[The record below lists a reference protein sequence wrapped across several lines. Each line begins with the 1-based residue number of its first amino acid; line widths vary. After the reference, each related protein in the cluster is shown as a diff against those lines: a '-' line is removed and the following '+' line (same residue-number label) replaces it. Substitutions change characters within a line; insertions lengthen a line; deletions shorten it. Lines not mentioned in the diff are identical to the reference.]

1 MTAKLSDTQTGTFE
15 QQVCRELGEIS
26 GRLDSID
33 NRLTK
38 GDENFKTLDAK
49 IDRLACMQP
58 VSACS
63 DTVKPGG
70 WKAPTAYAAGGGAAV
85 TILITISEIL
95 KAYIMKGN

>member
-70 WKAPTAYAAGGGAAV
+70 WGKPAAASAGITAIIFG
-85 TILITISEIL
+85 LIEL
-95 KAYIMKGN
+95 AKQYLQMKGLL